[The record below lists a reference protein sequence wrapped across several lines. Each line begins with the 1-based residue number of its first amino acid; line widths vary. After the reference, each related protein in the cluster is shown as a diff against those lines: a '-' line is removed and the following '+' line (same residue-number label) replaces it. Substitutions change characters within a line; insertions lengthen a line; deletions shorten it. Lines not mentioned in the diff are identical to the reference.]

1 MKLGG
6 WEMRKALGLVA
17 AMILGACPAGAADE
31 RWRET
36 SQVFLPNSGP
46 REEREVAVGAVL
58 AHLPLF
64 WETAARLS
72 GPVEA
77 VFGDR
82 SVVLAEGTELP
93 QVLFRD
99 SALSTRARPL
109 FCTRSWADRMNPNGG
124 MVIQAVDKAFN
135 GVTSIQTCLED
146 ADGDGR
152 FETALQV
159 NTRKFDVRTG
169 RIAAPVAY
177 AQLQRAPISPDQDYV
192 ELRLREVTAQR
203 IVLRLDIMRRGKS
216 AGFRTFSTGMEFADA
231 NTIVPLDQDLSKR
244 RKILGIVFEIVAVDA
259 VRGTARVR
267 FPADAPSG
275 QVVAI
280 PLNLRKD
287 YF

>member
-1 MKLGG
+1 
-6 WEMRKALGLVA
+6 MRKALGLVA

-46 REEREVAVGAVL
+46 RGEREVAAGAVL

-72 GPVEA
+72 GAVE
-77 VFGDR
+77 VTFGDR
-82 SVVLAEGTELP
+82 TVVLTEGTELP

-109 FCTRSWADRMNPNGG
+109 FCTRSWADRLNPNGG

-135 GVTSIQTCLED
+135 GVSSVQTCLED

-152 FETALQV
+152 FEAALQV

-169 RIAAPVAY
+169 KIAAPVAY
-177 AQLQRAPISPDQDYV
+177 AKLERAPISQDRDYV
-192 ELRLREVTAQR
+192 ELRLREVSALR
-203 IVLRLDIMRRGKS
+203 VVLRLEVVRRGKS
-216 AGFRTFSTGMEFADA
+216 AGFKTFSTGMEFADA
-231 NTIVPLDQDLSKR
+231 NTIVPLDQDLGKR
-244 RKILGIVFEIVAVDA
+244 RKILGIVFEIAAVDA
-259 VRGTARVR
+259 ARGTALVR
-267 FPADAPSG
+267 FPTDAPSG

-280 PLNLRKD
+280 PLNIRKD